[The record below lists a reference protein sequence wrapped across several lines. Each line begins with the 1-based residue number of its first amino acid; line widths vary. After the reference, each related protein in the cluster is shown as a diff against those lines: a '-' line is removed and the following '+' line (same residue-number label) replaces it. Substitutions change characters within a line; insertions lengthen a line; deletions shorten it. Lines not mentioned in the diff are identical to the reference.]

1 MTIKY
6 TVLSRVEGCRLDLLA
21 SQLQLH
27 LLNEQCMGLGLY
39 DNIEQVVEHQ
49 LEVLLFFYNRNE
61 GDVIWSEHQ
70 HGCIKVAKVF
80 YHAWA

>member
-1 MTIKY
+1 M
-6 TVLSRVEGCRLDLLA
+6 VLSRVEGCRLDLLA

-61 GDVIWSEHQ
+61 GDVTWSEHQ